1 MGRKLGLAIA
11 HAVRRRTFVVRLVLA
26 LVASVGLMM
35 VASQMFFTRAASREL
50 IQQDARSYG
59 ADAEAIETAFVEGD
73 SREDGMDDVLDLV
86 DSMEDRHG
94 IVSAKL
100 LHANG
105 TVVKSTR
112 DGNRET
118 RRDRPPIA
126 HRGHSHDV
134 KTRAEGDR
142 LAFLAPVRLGNAEFV
157 LEVDASGK
165 VLNERISALRDETL
179 TFSTIVLLLAMALFY
194 VVGGRSFARR
204 HRSAVKRAT
213 RDPLTDLGNHRSFQ
227 QELDRAVR
235 AAVRGS
241 TSLAVVLV
249 DLDDFKLVNDRH
261 GHRHGDDVLAHV
273 ARVLEYGRPHDRAFR
288 IGGDEFALLLPDA
301 NSLGASTAL
310 ARRLDGARKGPN
322 AVSFTAGVAVLAPGS
337 PVEPNV
343 LWEHADAALYDGKRR
358 GGGQTTVFDDVA
370 DLLSVVTPAKIHA
383 LRSLLDEPRLD
394 IVFQPIWDLQND
406 CMLGLEAL
414 ARPWLGYGFHGPAE
428 MFAIAEKIGRAHE
441 LDAVCRSAALARAPE
456 LPDGALLFLNVNPQ
470 SLAHDSLAA
479 DQLVHAV
486 RAVGLEPQQVVL
498 EVTERSNARLDHVV
512 ADATRL
518 RRLGFQLALDDVGAG
533 NAGLEM
539 LRELPVDFVKI
550 DRSVIVGAVDDTH
563 AQAVL
568 VAILAYA
575 RRAEAFVIAEGIETI
590 DILEFVR
597 NAADLQVVGESPIS
611 GGQGYL
617 LGRPSSDPSPSPHLE
632 PLAA

>member
-1 MGRKLGLAIA
+1 
-11 HAVRRRTFVVRLVLA
+11 
-26 LVASVGLMM
+26 
-35 VASQMFFTRAASREL
+35 
-50 IQQDARSYG
+50 
-59 ADAEAIETAFVEGD
+59 
-73 SREDGMDDVLDLV
+73 MDDTLDLV

-94 IVSAKL
+94 IVSAQL

-105 TVVKSTR
+105 KLVKSIR

-118 RRDRPPIA
+118 ARDQPAIKQRDR
-126 HRGHSHDV
+126 GFDV
-134 KTRAEGDR
+134 ETRTDGNR
-142 LAFLAPVRLGNAEFV
+142 LDFFAPVMLGTGRFV
-157 LEVDASGK
+157 LEVDTSGK
-165 VLNERISALRDETL
+165 VLNQRISALRDETL
-179 TFSTIVLLLAMALFY
+179 VFSTIVLLLAMGLFY

-204 HRSAVKRAT
+204 HRSVVKRAT

-227 QELDRAVR
+227 QELELAVAN
-235 AAVRGS
+235 AARRS
-241 TSLAVVLV
+241 TSLAVALV
-249 DLDDFKLVNDRH
+249 DLDEFKLVNDRH
-261 GHRHGDDVLAHV
+261 GHRHGDEVLAHV
-273 ARVLEYGRPHDRAFR
+273 ARVLEFGRPDDRAFR

-301 NSLGASTAL
+301 DSLGATRAL
-310 ARRLDGARKGPN
+310 ARRLDAARKGPN
-322 AVSFTAGVAVLAPGS
+322 AVSFTAGVAVLPADS
-337 PVEPNV
+337 PTEPNV
-343 LWEHADAALYDGKRR
+343 LWEHADAALYEGKRR

-370 DLLSVVTPAKIHA
+370 DLLSLVSPAKIHA
-383 LRSLLDEPRLD
+383 LRALLDKPRLE
-394 IVFQPIWDLQND
+394 IVFQPIWDLEND
-406 CMLGLEAL
+406 CTLGYEAL
-414 ARPWLGYGFHGPAE
+414 ARPWLGYGFDGPAE

-456 LPDGALLFLNVNPQ
+456 LPSGALLFLNVNPQ
-470 SLAHDSLAA
+470 SLAHDSLAG

-486 RAVGLEPQQVVL
+486 RAVGLQPEQVVL
-498 EVTERSNARLDHVV
+498 EVTERSNARLDQVV

-550 DRSVIVGAVDDTH
+550 DRSVIAGAVDDTH

-575 RRAEAFVIAEGIETI
+575 RRADAFVIAEGIETI

-597 NAADLQVVGESPIS
+597 NAADLQIVGESPIS

-617 LGRPSSDPSPSPHLE
+617 LGRPSSDPSPSAHLE
-632 PLAA
+632 TLAA

>member
-1 MGRKLGLAIA
+1 
-11 HAVRRRTFVVRLVLA
+11 
-26 LVASVGLMM
+26 
-35 VASQMFFTRAASREL
+35 
-50 IQQDARSYG
+50 
-59 ADAEAIETAFVEGD
+59 
-73 SREDGMDDVLDLV
+73 MDDVLDLV
-86 DSMEDRHG
+86 DSMEDRLG
-94 IVSAKL
+94 VVSAQL
-100 LHANG
+100 LTARGKRRLGPSRQRPRHAADARSAP
-105 TVVKSTR
+105 TTR
-112 DGNRET
+112 HH
-118 RRDRPPIA
+118 RRRCRDPEGPGRNYDFLADVHLGDRP
-126 HRGHSHDV
+126 
-134 KTRAEGDR
+134 
-142 LAFLAPVRLGNAEFV
+142 FV
-157 LEVDASGK
+157 LKVQASGK
-165 VLNERISALRDETL
+165 VLHSRISALRDETL
-179 TFSTIVLLLAMALFY
+179 VFSTIVLLLAMALFY
-194 VVGGRSFARR
+194 LVGGRSFARR
-204 HRSAVKRAT
+204 HRSVVKRAT

-227 QELDRAVR
+227 QELELAVALAVR
-235 AAVRGS
+235 RS
-241 TSLAVVLV
+241 ESLAVALV

-261 GHRHGDDVLAHV
+261 GHRHGDEVLAHV
-273 ARVLEYGRPHDRAFR
+273 ARVLGHGRPDDRAFR

-301 NSLGASTAL
+301 DSLGASTAL

-322 AVSFTAGVAVLAPGS
+322 AVSFTAGVAVLAAGS
-337 PVEPNV
+337 PGEANV
-343 LWEHADAALYDGKRR
+343 LWEHADAALYEGKRR

-383 LRSLLDEPRLD
+383 LRALLDEPRLE

-414 ARPWLGYGFHGPAE
+414 ARPWLGYGFDGPAE

-456 LPDGALLFLNVNPQ
+456 LPAGALLFLNVNPQ
-470 SLAHDSLAA
+470 SLAHDSLAGN
-479 DQLVHAV
+479 QLVDAV
-486 RAVGLEPQQVVL
+486 RAVGLQPEQVVL

-550 DRSVIVGAVDDTH
+550 DRSVIVEAVEDTH

-575 RRAEAFVIAEGIETI
+575 RRADAFVIAEGIESM

-597 NAADLQVVGESPIS
+597 NAADLQIVGESPIS

-617 LGRPSSDPSPSPHLE
+617 LGRPSSDPLPSAHLE
-632 PLAA
+632 SFAA

>member
-1 MGRKLGLAIA
+1 MGLKLGFAIGQFA
-11 HAVRRRTFVVRLVLA
+11 RRRTFVLRLVIA
-26 LVASVGLMM
+26 LLASVALMT

-50 IQQDARSYG
+50 VEQDARSYA
-59 ADAEAIETAFVEGD
+59 ADANALETAYVEGD
-73 SREDGMDDVLDLV
+73 DPYDAMDDVLDLV
-86 DSMEDRHG
+86 DSMEDRLG
-94 IVSAKL
+94 IVSARL
-100 LHANG
+100 LNARG
-105 TVVKSTR
+105 KAVTAPR
-112 DGNRET
+112 DSDLDT
-118 RRDRPPIA
+118 PPRQVA
-126 HRGHSHDV
+126 QKARHRGDDV
-134 KTRAEGDR
+134 KTRQAGEDFDFLAEVHLGDR
-142 LAFLAPVRLGNAEFV
+142 PFV
-157 LEVDASGK
+157 LKVVASGD
-165 VLNERISALRDETL
+165 VLHTRISALRDETL
-179 TFSTIVLLLAMALFY
+179 LFSTIVLLLAMGLFY
-194 VVGGRSFARR
+194 LLGGRSFARR
-204 HRSAVKRAT
+204 HRSVVKRAT

-227 QELDRAVR
+227 QELELAVALAVR
-235 AAVRGS
+235 RSG
-241 TSLAVVLV
+241 SLAVALV

-261 GHRHGDDVLAHV
+261 GHRHGDEVLAHV
-273 ARVLEYGRPHDRAFR
+273 ARVLGHGRPDDRAFR

-301 NSLGASTAL
+301 DSLGASTAL

-322 AVSFTAGVAVLAPGS
+322 AVSFTAGVAILAAGS
-337 PVEPNV
+337 PGEANV
-343 LWEHADAALYDGKRR
+343 LWEHADAALYEGKRR

-383 LRSLLDEPRLD
+383 LRALLDEPRLE

-414 ARPWLGYGFHGPAE
+414 ARPWLGYGFEGPAE

-456 LPDGALLFLNVNPQ
+456 LPAGALLFLNVNPQ
-470 SLAHDSLAA
+470 SLAHDSLAGN
-479 DQLVHAV
+479 QLVDAV
-486 RAVGLEPQQVVL
+486 RAVGLQPEQVVL

-550 DRSVIVGAVDDTH
+550 DRSVIVEAVEDTH

-575 RRAEAFVIAEGIETI
+575 RRADAFVIAEGIESM

-597 NAADLQVVGESPIS
+597 NAADLQIVGESPIS

-617 LGRPSSDPSPSPHLE
+617 LGRPSSDPSRSAHLE
-632 PLAA
+632 SLAA

>member
-1 MGRKLGLAIA
+1 MSRKLGFAIA
-11 HAVRRRTFVVRLVLA
+11 QFARRRTFVLRLVVA
-26 LVASVGLMM
+26 LLASVALMM

-50 IQQDARSYG
+50 LEQDARSYA
-59 ADAEAIETAFVEGD
+59 ADAKAIETAYAEGD
-73 SREDGMDDVLDLV
+73 DPDDAMDDALDLV
-86 DSMEDRHG
+86 DSMEDRLG
-94 IVSAKL
+94 VVSAHL
-100 LHANG
+100 LNARGNVVSAPRDSTLG
-105 TVVKSTR
+105 TGLREVRHTARRHR
-112 DGNRET
+112 DDVET
-118 RRDRPPIA
+118 QRS
-126 HRGHSHDV
+126 GSHLDFLADV
-134 KTRAEGDR
+134 HLGDR
-142 LAFLAPVRLGNAEFV
+142 MFV
-157 LEVDASGK
+157 LKVEASGK
-165 VLNERISALRDETL
+165 ILDSRISALRDETL

-204 HRSAVKRAT
+204 HRSVVKRAS
-213 RDPLTDLGNHRSFQ
+213 RDPLTNLGNHRSFQ
-227 QELDRAVR
+227 HELELAVAN
-235 AAVRGS
+235 AARRS
-241 TSLAVVLV
+241 ESLAVALV

-261 GHRHGDDVLAHV
+261 GHRHGDEVLAHV
-273 ARVLEYGRPHDRAFR
+273 ARALGNGRPDDRAFR

-301 NSLGASTAL
+301 DSLGASTAL
-310 ARRLDGARKGPN
+310 ARRLDAARRGPN
-322 AVSFTAGVAVLAPGS
+322 AVSFTAGVAVLAAGS
-337 PVEPNV
+337 PGEANV
-343 LWEHADAALYDGKRR
+343 LWEHADAALYEGKRR

-370 DLLSVVTPAKIHA
+370 DLLSVVTPVKIHA
-383 LRSLLDEPRLD
+383 LRALLDKPRLE

-414 ARPWLGYGFHGPAE
+414 ARPWLGYGFDGPAE

-456 LPDGALLFLNVNPQ
+456 LPAGALLFLNVNPQ
-470 SLAHDSLAA
+470 SLAHDSLAG
-479 DQLVHAV
+479 DQLVDAV
-486 RAVGLEPQQVVL
+486 RAVGLQPEQVVL

-550 DRSVIVGAVDDTH
+550 DRSVIVEAVEDTH

-575 RRAEAFVIAEGIETI
+575 RRADAFVIAEGIESM

-597 NAADLQVVGESPIS
+597 NAADLQIVGESPIS

-617 LGRPSSDPSPSPHLE
+617 LGRPSSDPAPSAHLE
-632 PLAA
+632 SFAA